1 MQHYN
6 DTILYQVHQHIFVL
20 IFKILSIL
28 LPYLVIVGIFGY
40 IFSWSILFILI
51 LILVGGVSITAWY
64 YFFWTKSYFC
74 ISNEKIIVKVRNG
87 LFSKFHMSIH
97 FRNIR
102 DTAFSKNNIFHYL
115 FNYGTFFAR
124 SSAGAVGDL
133 EAQYIPNIEKVYKI
147 INALHSM
154 DESERKK
161 IQCLEDVGSFHA
173 KPHPNPL
180 LKEREQ
186 ATKISAA
193 SSSPGGEELG
203 GGFAGEKTQGMA
215 TETLEEAIEKEKNIL
230 LSVQGLK
237 EVVLLDGKDR
247 RYIFEHEEERNHG
260 VHECLR
266 RQVLF
271 AATHDSTFRDPDE
284 AIVMQAGEKVVFPVV
299 EFHEIKR
306 KKVSSSSPGLT
317 VHNYLVPKFQDFDSY
332 DATLLI
338 GFDI

>member
-1 MQHYN
+1 MQDYN
-6 DTILYQVHQHIFVL
+6 DIVLYQVHQHIFIL
-20 IFKILSIL
+20 IFKVLSIF
-28 LPYLVIVGIFGY
+28 LPYSVLLFIIWY
-40 IFSWSILFILI
+40 IFSWNIFLI
-51 LILVGGVSITAWY
+51 LILLVVWGVIIIAWY
-64 YFFWTKSYFC
+64 YFFWSKSYFC

-87 LFSKFHMSIH
+87 FFSKFHMSIH

-102 DTAFSKNNIFHYL
+102 DTAFSKNNIFHYA
-115 FNYGTFFAR
+115 FGYGTFFAR
-124 SSAGAVGDL
+124 SSAWAVGDL

-161 IQCLEDVGSFHA
+161 LTSLENIIQ
-173 KPHPNPL
+173 PL
-180 LKEREQ
+180 SLKKGVQ
-186 ATKISAA
+186 ISAKRC
-193 SSSPGGEELG
+193 PEDTGESWVP
-203 GGFAGEKTQGMA
+203 
-215 TETLEEAIEKEKNIL
+215 ETIEEAIEKEKNIL
-230 LSVQGLK
+230 LSVQGIK
-237 EVVLLDGKDR
+237 EVVLLDGNDR

-284 AIVMQAGEKVVFPVV
+284 AIVMKAWEKVIFPVV

-306 KKVSSSSPGLT
+306 KKVSSSSPWLE
-317 VHNYLVPKFQDFDSY
+317 VHNYLAPKFQDFDAY

-338 GFDI
+338 WFDT